1 MQREPKRSKWPW
13 MVRMSSPVPPEPAG
27 GDATRGEKGHA
38 PKAVAEDTVEQEDD
52 DDGVAEAA
60 KKVAEHGTARDAR
73 RGREVCTP
81 VVRAVLVVS
90 SGLVRAWSSAG
101 EMESTLPPR
110 W

>member
-1 MQREPKRSKWPW
+1 MMRI
-13 MVRMSSPVPPEPAG
+13 SSSAPPGSAA
-27 GDATRGEKGHA
+27 GDATRGERGHA
-38 PKAVAEDTVEQEDD
+38 SKAVAEDTAEQEDD
-52 DDGVAEAA
+52 DDGVAQAA
-60 KKVAEHGTARDAR
+60 EEVAEPWAARDAR